1 MRLHLGKIDKDELLA
16 ALSQEGWEAELH
28 RADNW
33 PQSKTDIIWAAAE
46 LAKEKKIYEAM
57 KIARFYQLDAD
68 PAVDGTDRFD
78 KEVRA
83 GEDARIITSVRG
95 TLSWLLQHIIAS
107 LETAYY
113 SEILDILEGR
123 PDNDADTKKLR
134 LATGENLYV
143 RQQST
148 IALEILVANMNAVK
162 NADGTPFDFGVENR
176 RRTEALAFKMLRENR
191 DHPRVL
197 EYLAAVFNRMRLLK
211 EGPAQEVLEKF
222 FYNSKGELNPDYLTE
237 HAAPLAIY
245 FAEFRELA
253 NDGFNS
259 YWFKSFLK
267 KLIREADESLRS
279 TITWHF
285 WRTLKEDIKLYPKLR
300 DYIPLLFEGEKQYS
314 FIGQLDFL
322 IEVLIDNYPLEALN
336 ILEKATERT
345 YDGLTTGALERF
357 SRSFYFDQ
365 HVIEKLSE
373 IAPEKLAVV
382 RKNLTALKQRG
393 FLLGN
398 LETLLT
404 PADPNNEKSGLS

>member
-1 MRLHLGKIDKDELLA
+1 MRLFLGKIDKDELSKVLG
-16 ALSQEGWEAELH
+16 QDGWEEELH
-28 RADNW
+28 RADNS
-33 PQSKTDIIWAAAE
+33 PQVRIDIIWAAAE
-46 LAKEKKIYEAM
+46 LAKEKKIHEAM
-57 KIARFYQLDAD
+57 KVARFYQFDPD

-83 GEDARIITSVRG
+83 GEDARIITTVRG
-95 TLSWLLQHIIAS
+95 TLPWLLQHIIAS

-123 PDNDADTKKLR
+123 AADDAEEKKLR

-143 RQQST
+143 RQQAT
-148 IALEILVANMNAVK
+148 IALEILVANMNAIK

-176 RRTEALAFKMLRENR
+176 RRTEALAFRMLRENR

-197 EYLAAVFNRMRLLK
+197 ESLASVFNRMRLLK

-222 FYNSKGELNPDYLTE
+222 FYNSKGELNPGYLTE

-253 NDGFNS
+253 NDEFNS

-279 TITWHF
+279 TLTWHF
-285 WRTLKEDIKLYPKLR
+285 WRTLKEDLKLYPKLR
-300 DYIPLLFEGEKQYS
+300 DYIPLLFENKQHHD

-322 IEVLIDNYPLEALN
+322 IEVLVDNYPLEALN
-336 ILEKATERT
+336 LLEKATERT
-345 YDGLTTGALERF
+345 YEGLRTGSLERF

-365 HVIEKLSE
+365 HVVEKLNG
-373 IAPEKLAVV
+373 IAPEKLAIV
-382 RKNLTALKQRG
+382 RKNIAALKQMG
-393 FLLGN
+393 FYLGN
-398 LETLLT
+398 LEALL
-404 PADPNNEKSGLS
+404 PVADPHNEKSGLS